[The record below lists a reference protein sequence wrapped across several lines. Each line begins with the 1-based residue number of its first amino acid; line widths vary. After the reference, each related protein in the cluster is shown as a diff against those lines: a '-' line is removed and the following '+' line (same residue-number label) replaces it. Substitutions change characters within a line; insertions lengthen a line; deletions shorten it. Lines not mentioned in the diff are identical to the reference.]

1 MAMESRAGIRLRK
14 MRAPMAVAL
23 AVCALLATA
32 AGTRTAR
39 AGDVPVFATPTP
51 VPTIIPPPL
60 VPAPAATTAPPA
72 APATTAPPAA
82 PATTAPS
89 AGPAT
94 AAPPAA
100 PDTTAPAGPP
110 ATAPATA
117 APATAA
123 PATAAPATA
132 APDTTAPPSPA
143 PIQTGL
149 VYPLPGSGATKQPL
163 ILPQRERDD
172 PGNQLY
178 APLRYFANT
187 KWSCETFS
195 GYSVTH
201 FTVNRGPYYGFT
213 LRTIARLPGGGS
225 ELDETY
231 AYDWLHHG
239 WKAALGPGPYRLR
252 SVRLDDN
259 DWIFEGTQIV
269 LGRRQPLRV
278 RYHMYD
284 DVIFRR
290 DFETLRNG
298 IWLPYAGETCERND
312 FADLKM

>member
-1 MAMESRAGIRLRK
+1 L
-14 MRAPMAVAL
+14 AL
-23 AVCALLATA
+23 ALAACALLLATA
-32 AGTRTAR
+32 VGTRTAR

-60 VPAPAATTAPPA
+60 APAP
-72 APATTAPPAA
+72 PATTAPPAA
-82 PATTAPS
+82 PETTAPS
-89 AGPAT
+89 AAPT
-94 AAPPAA
+94 TTAPPAA
-100 PDTTAPAGPP
+100 PDTAAPAI
-110 ATAPATA
+110 A

-123 PATAAPATA
+123 PATAAPASAAPDATAPAA
-132 APDTTAPPSPA
+132 APDTTAPPTPA

-149 VYPLPGSGATKQPL
+149 VYPLPGSGATKQPV
-163 ILPQRERDD
+163 ILPQRERVD

-195 GYSVTH
+195 GYSVTR
-201 FTVNRGPYYGFT
+201 FSVKRGPYYGFT
-213 LRTIARLPGGGS
+213 LRTIARLPVGGF
-225 ELDETY
+225 EPDETY
-231 AYDWLHHG
+231 AYDWPHHA
-239 WKAALGPGPYRLR
+239 WKAAFGPGPYRLR

-259 DWIFEGTQIV
+259 DWIFDGTEV
-269 LGRRQPLRV
+269 TLGRSRPFRV

-298 IWLPYAGETCERND
+298 VWLPYAGETCERND
-312 FADLKM
+312 FADMKM